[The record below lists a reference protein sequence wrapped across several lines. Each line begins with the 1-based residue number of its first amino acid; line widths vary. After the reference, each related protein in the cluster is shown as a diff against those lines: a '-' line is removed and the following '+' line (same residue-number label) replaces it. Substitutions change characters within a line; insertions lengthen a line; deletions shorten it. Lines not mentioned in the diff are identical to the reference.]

1 MANSNEKK
9 LIEKMTVKIC
19 QLTRVVYILNNKYLD
34 AQSNVESIKASYDKE
49 LTNIVRQ
56 ANDYVKSLHQ
66 KIEKLESKKDL
77 EKQFNKFQEE
87 VTEKYEK
94 AKKNTEEK
102 YTIEIEVLKNE
113 HKSKLEEYKKIYDEN
128 VKLLKEEIEKLKVSY
143 KTKIEDMK
151 NGYKKKLKNLNDE
164 NEK

>member
-56 ANDYVKSLHQ
+56 ANDYAKSLHQ
-66 KIEKLESKKDL
+66 KIEKLENKKDL

-151 NGYKKKLKNLNDE
+151 NGYKKKLKNL
-164 NEK
+164 KK